1 MKIKDAKVYFRHLIQ
16 QNQLSHAYLL
26 TGMSVNEKREL
37 TQWIVQSIICE
48 KPHANGG
55 ACLNCIDC
63 QRVAQGQFA
72 DWMTIQ
78 PEGKTIKVDQIRGL
92 KDWLSTSPLEA
103 SFKIAVI
110 EQADLM
116 GNAAANALLLFL
128 EEPAENVYIFLYSQQ
143 ADQLL
148 PTIVS
153 RTQELLIVENK
164 IEDQIDDLVQ
174 NGIHRQHAYLIKQMG
189 SVDSLVETYQADEFE
204 QWIISLNHFYD
215 LLISRDPYAFVWVQQ
230 QLKGNLSYLQA
241 RAGIDYLIWLNSY
254 LLLDRYSLSE
264 EEKTNFSSKMLKVF
278 DKVKLSSNATI
289 HHEINNV
296 LFDSKIY
303 LNSNVSPQLVYE
315 KIAIYICRW

>member
-1 MKIKDAKVYFRHLIQ
+1 MEIKDAKVYFWQLIQ
-16 QNQLSHAYLL
+16 QKQLSHAYLL
-26 TGMSVNEKREL
+26 TGKSIAEKREL
-37 TQWIVQSIICE
+37 TQWIVQSLICE
-48 KPHANGG
+48 KPHASGG
-55 ACLNCIDC
+55 ACLNCMDC

-78 PEGKTIKVDQIRGL
+78 PEGKTIKVDQIRDL
-92 KDWLSTSPLEA
+92 KEWLSTSPLEA

-164 IEDQIDDLVQ
+164 IEDQLDALVQ
-174 NGIHRQHAYLIKQMG
+174 NGIHRQHAYLMKQMG
-189 SVDSLVETYQADEFE
+189 SDDTLVEAYQAEEFE
-204 QWIISLNHFYD
+204 QWIISLNHFYE
-215 LLISRDPYAFVWVQQ
+215 LIISRDPYSFVWVQQ
-230 QLKGNLSYLQA
+230 QLKGYLSYWQA

-264 EEKTNFSSKMLKVF
+264 DETNFSPKMLKVF
-278 DKVKLSSNATI
+278 DKVKLNSTSTL
-289 HHEINNV
+289 HHEINNL

-303 LNSNVSPQLVYE
+303 LNANVSPQLIYE
-315 KIAIYICRW
+315 KIAICSCRW